1 MNPTRI
7 NTAMIPLLIRKDW
20 YLHRYEILGAVAVG
34 LIALPITVF
43 TGKAG
48 FVLGVILLV
57 GALVTISMQMAITT
71 VINERKEQT
80 LAFVMSLPVSPRE
93 YTTAKILANL
103 LIFLLAW
110 AVILLGALALIL
122 LAPGIPHGI
131 LPFAVIMIAE
141 LLVTGCLIF
150 SVAIMTESQPWTIA
164 ALLVGEFAFNL
175 VGYAVAH
182 THGIAAYMEGAHV
195 YWNAASVAI
204 LGTELVLVA
213 LLLGLTFFV
222 QGRKTDFL

>member
-1 MNPTRI
+1 MNPARI
-7 NTAMIPLLIRKDW
+7 NTAMVPLLIRKDW

-48 FVLGVILLV
+48 FILGVILLV

-131 LPFAVIMIAE
+131 LPFAV
-141 LLVTGCLIF
+141 
-150 SVAIMTESQPWTIA
+150 
-164 ALLVGEFAFNL
+164 
-175 VGYAVAH
+175 
-182 THGIAAYMEGAHV
+182 
-195 YWNAASVAI
+195 NA
-204 LGTELVLVA
+204 
-213 LLLGLTFFV
+213 
-222 QGRKTDFL
+222 